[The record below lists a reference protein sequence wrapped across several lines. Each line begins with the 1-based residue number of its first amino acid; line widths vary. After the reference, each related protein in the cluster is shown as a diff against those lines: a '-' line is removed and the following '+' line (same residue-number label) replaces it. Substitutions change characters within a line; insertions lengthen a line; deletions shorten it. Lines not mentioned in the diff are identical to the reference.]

1 MFLSLRAQSTSTKK
15 PIYRIYVNG
24 LPLDV
29 ECTITKHDD
38 LVEMHEFETSL
49 QDIHNVEIHFINKD
63 ADDTRISSKG
73 EITEDLL
80 LVLEKIKIDSI
91 DLTNKLGKI
100 TVYKD
105 RQGNRHHTFNY
116 ITFNGI
122 YKIKIHNNPLYTEWL
137 CSYF

>member
-1 MFLSLRAQSTSTKK
+1 M
-15 PIYRIYVNG
+15 
-24 LPLDV
+24 
-29 ECTITKHDD
+29 
-38 LVEMHEFETSL
+38 EMHEFETSL
-49 QDIHNVEIHFINKD
+49 QDIYDVEIHFINKD
-63 ADDTRISSKG
+63 ADDTRIGSKG

-105 RQGNRHHTFNY
+105 RQGRRHHTFNY

-122 YKIKIHNNPLYTEWL
+122 YKIKIHNNPLYTDWF